1 MAFSPDR
8 IHLDTADEDGTVLIR
23 HLVLTPA
30 DACNIVALE
39 LTRADLITA
48 LGGETRR
55 PTQTGPE
62 HPAAGGAHGAIAP
75 AVGLMVPRRHVAGP
89 RA

>member
-48 LGGETRR
+48 LGGETPAFCGGRR
-55 PTQTGPE
+55 TGK
-62 HPAAGGAHGAIAP
+62 G
-75 AVGLMVPRRHVAGP
+75 VQPR
-89 RA
+89 